1 MSVVL
6 APGRSAA
13 FKIIAHRG
21 VLDHASGN
29 TLAAFS
35 DAHRL
40 GVDGVELDVRLS
52 RDRLPVV
59 HHNWYLDE
67 TVPQPVPIFTL
78 SAAELRVETVRDDRP
93 EFSRQHPIP
102 TLEEVLQ
109 EFADKLSLEIELKSP
124 EPELPAAVAFALAPF
139 RTFWPTIELT
149 SSSTSLLAAVRER
162 CPGIQTALLLGSTPP
177 YMHMDALAYFAVQS
191 ARLASAD
198 VVHLAPNQLSE
209 ELMATVRASGVDV
222 HVYPVNDE
230 PTLDLISRY
239 RVLEVIT
246 DDPVR
251 TLDLR
256 GSRI

>member
-1 MSVVL
+1 MSNVRD
-6 APGRSAA
+6 RSTTI
-13 FKIIAHRG
+13 KIIAHRG
-21 VLDHASGN
+21 VLDRAPGN
-29 TLAAFS
+29 TLAAFR

-78 SAAELRVETVRDDRP
+78 SAKELRAETVWDDRP

-109 EFADKLSLEIELKSP
+109 ELAGKFSLEIELKSP
-124 EPELPAAVAFALAPF
+124 EPELPAAVASALAPF
-139 RTFWPTIELT
+139 RATWPGIELT
-149 SSSTSLLAAVRER
+149 SVSTSLLAAVREH
-162 CPGIQTALLLGSTPP
+162 CPGIRTALLLGSTPP
-177 YMHMDALAYFAVQS
+177 YMHSDALAYFAAQS
-191 ARLASAD
+191 ARLANAD
-198 VVHLAPNQLSE
+198 AVHLAPNDLGE
-209 ELMATVRASGVDV
+209 ELMAALRSSGTDV

-230 PTLDLISRY
+230 PTFDLISRY
-239 RVLEVIT
+239 RIPEVVT

-251 TLDLR
+251 MLELR
-256 GSRI
+256 GSRG